1 MLKRKALNRIFF
13 TTVGIFI
20 VLTIYSLNLINKEED
35 KVYEIN
41 NYETN
46 FSEEIYTLNNDNYI
60 SKTLIYV
67 NSELTTLEKVK
78 EVIETMIE
86 NNNKNALLPSY
97 FKPILP
103 QNTKIISVEQDE
115 KLIKINFS
123 KELLNINEE
132 QSEKMIEAITYTL
145 TSIDNINGIEI
156 YVENQLLQFIPNTRK
171 KIPTLLTKDFGINK
185 VYEITS
191 TKDINKVV
199 LYFMGEDL
207 NYIPITKYL
216 NDKRKKVEIIVESL
230 ANDYNHL
237 TNLVS
242 LVDNKLELIDYKIN
256 ENVIDLNLNEY
267 FLQENTINEDVV
279 NAISYSIFD
288 NYDID
293 YIVFYQNNEKI
304 IEKMLNK

>member
-191 TKDINKVV
+191 TKD
-199 LYFMGEDL
+199 
-207 NYIPITKYL
+207 YIPITKYL
-216 NDKRKKVEIIVESL
+216 NDKREKVEIIVESL

>member
-1 MLKRKALNRIFF
+1 
-13 TTVGIFI
+13 
-20 VLTIYSLNLINKEED
+20 
-35 KVYEIN
+35 
-41 NYETN
+41 
-46 FSEEIYTLNNDNYI
+46 
-60 SKTLIYV
+60 
-67 NSELTTLEKVK
+67 
-78 EVIETMIE
+78 
-86 NNNKNALLPSY
+86 
-97 FKPILP
+97 
-103 QNTKIISVEQDE
+103 
-115 KLIKINFS
+115 
-123 KELLNINEE
+123 
-132 QSEKMIEAITYTL
+132 
-145 TSIDNINGIEI
+145 
-156 YVENQLLQFIPNTRK
+156 
-171 KIPTLLTKDFGINK
+171 
-185 VYEITS
+185 
-191 TKDINKVV
+191 
-199 LYFMGEDL
+199 MGEDL

-216 NDKRKKVEIIVESL
+216 NDKREKAEIIVESL